1 MKERRGYPRHS
12 SHSLPVRAAHRLF
25 LHGPHK
31 AVAITSTALDK
42 PLHPAAVA
50 NSPTGQCHA
59 TFERRIT
66 DELAGPYLRAELVFG
81 DHVVTLFEEILQ
93 HLKRFGPQPD
103 RGTLPVQRI
112 EAGVEDTLSED
123 IAHTTHPPCSAGRQP
138 AGRYVDAGQERLRIP
153 QYTKRM
159 HEQYRRNIAAIAQV
173 DVRFPGGKWS
183 MLLEAGSLKRR
194 APGCGR

>member
-31 AVAITSTALDK
+31 AVAIASTALDK

-59 TFERRIT
+59 TLERRIT
-66 DELAGPYLRAELVFG
+66 DKLAGPYVRAQLVFG
-81 DHVVTLFEEILQ
+81 NDVVAMFKEILQ

-103 RGTLPVQRI
+103 RRALPVQSI

-123 IAHTTHPPCSAGRQP
+123 IAHTTHPPCSAGRLP
-138 AGRYVDAGQERLRIP
+138 AGRYVDAGQEILRIP
-153 QYTKRM
+153 
-159 HEQYRRNIAAIAQV
+159 
-173 DVRFPGGKWS
+173 
-183 MLLEAGSLKRR
+183 
-194 APGCGR
+194 